1 MAIEKIHRGIYRI
14 TVPFDTTG
22 TVFLSPLRGDRIA
35 LVDTGVADSPKTVL
49 QQALSEI
56 DLSLADDSAVLKTH
70 AHLDQI
76 GGNLQAKRASNARI
90 HVHSADLPMAQ
101 SVEAEVEFHT
111 RPLRILEFPPEAIQ
125 ERAAHVRKN
134 AGESAGV
141 DVVLS
146 DGDGIDLGAGVRLRV
161 IHCPGHT
168 PGHVAYWWEE
178 EGVLLTGDAVQGF
191 GSRPGGYPLYHDAP
205 DYRRSLERLL
215 RLDCRMLCLGHAFH
229 GGTLINTPVRKG
241 PETGAFI
248 QASITAADTIQR
260 AIVEATKRNPHAS
273 KREIALAALAELIYD
288 IPQLRIRRTGM
299 PMLAKPTLLAHIESS
314 IAGTYP
320 T

>member
-22 TVFLSPLRGDRIA
+22 TVFLYALRGDRIA

-56 DLSLADDSAVLKTH
+56 DLSLADVSAVLNTH
-70 AHLDQI
+70 AHLDHI

-134 AGESAGV
+134 AGESAGGGCRAV
-141 DVVLS
+141 RWRRYRLGGRGEASRDPLSRPHAGSRRVLVGGGGCPP
-146 DGDGIDLGAGVRLRV
+146 DGRRRPGVRVSAGRL
-161 IHCPGHT
+161 
-168 PGHVAYWWEE
+168 
-178 EGVLLTGDAVQGF
+178 
-191 GSRPGGYPLYHDAP
+191 SPL
-205 DYRRSLERLL
+205 S
-215 RLDCRMLCLGHAFH
+215 
-229 GGTLINTPVRKG
+229 
-241 PETGAFI
+241 
-248 QASITAADTIQR
+248 
-260 AIVEATKRNPHAS
+260 
-273 KREIALAALAELIYD
+273 
-288 IPQLRIRRTGM
+288 
-299 PMLAKPTLLAHIESS
+299 
-314 IAGTYP
+314 
-320 T
+320 